1 MKTAILAALLAAPA
15 LLQAAPDDA
24 SPATSSAASAAA
36 AAALEPSQ
44 APRPRAK
51 GSLYSDAQFQSLTA
65 DRRRFEVGDALTIL
79 VVENATASS
88 SANTGTQREAQL
100 GVGVSTPSRDR
111 HLSGNTNNEFSG
123 TGRTQRSGR
132 LLAQITVLVREVL
145 PNGDLRVAG
154 DQLLE
159 INGER
164 QTIHAEG
171 RVRPRDINEQN
182 TVQSNRLAEARL
194 SFAGDGVLGELQKPR
209 WWQRLL
215 GLFGI

>member
-1 MKTAILAALLAAPA
+1 MKIVALAALVALL
-15 LLQAAPDDA
+15 LLQAPAVRAHEAQEAVAPPP
-24 SPATSSAASAAA
+24 PAEAAS
-36 AAALEPSQ
+36 
-44 APRPRAK
+44 APRPRAR
-51 GSLYSDAQFQSLTA
+51 GSLYSEAQFQSLTS
-65 DRRRFEVGDALTIL
+65 DRRRFQVGDALTIL
-79 VVENATASS
+79 VIENASASS
-88 SANTGTQREAQL
+88 SADTGLQRDAQVD
-100 GVGVSTPSRDR
+100 VGLSTPSRDR
-111 HLSGNTNNEFSG
+111 HLSGTTSNEFNG

-132 LLAQITVLVREVL
+132 LLAQITVLVRELL

-154 DQLLE
+154 DQSLE

-182 TVQSNRLAEARL
+182 TVQSSRLAEARL
-194 SFAGDGVLGELQKPR
+194 SFAGDGVLGDMQRPR

>member
-1 MKTAILAALLAAPA
+1 MKTVLLAALLAAPA
-15 LLQAAPDDA
+15 FLRAAPDAA
-24 SPATSSAASAAA
+24 SPVQAPASAVAVEA
-36 AAALEPSQ
+36 SPV
-44 APRPRAK
+44 PRPRAK

-79 VVENATASS
+79 VIENATASS
-88 SANTGTQREAQL
+88 SANTGTQRDAQL
-100 GVGVSTPSRDR
+100 GVALSTPSRDR
-111 HLSGNTNNEFSG
+111 HLSGNTSNEFNG
-123 TGRTQRSGR
+123 TGRTQRAGR

-171 RVRPRDINEQN
+171 RVRPRDVNEQN
-182 TVQSNRLAEARL
+182 TVQSHRLAEARL

>member
-1 MKTAILAALLAAPA
+1 MKTVAMAALFATPLLLHAAPEGTGTTEA
-15 LLQAAPDDA
+15 
-24 SPATSSAASAAA
+24 AASAMPEASA
-36 AAALEPSQ
+36 P
-44 APRPRAK
+44 APRPKSR

-65 DRRRFEVGDALTIL
+65 DRRRFQVGDALTIL
-79 VVENATASS
+79 VVESASASS
-88 SANTGTQREAQL
+88 TADTGTQRDAQV
-100 GVGVSTPSRDR
+100 GVGLSTPSRDR
-111 HLSGNTNNEFSG
+111 HLSGNTSSEYNG

-154 DQLLE
+154 DQSLE

-182 TVQSNRLAEARL
+182 TVQSSRLADARL
-194 SFAGDGVLGELQKPR
+194 SFAGDGVLGDMQRPR

-215 GLFGI
+215 ALFGI

>member
-1 MKTAILAALLAAPA
+1 MKTVLLAALLAAPA
-15 LLQAAPDDA
+15 FLRAAPDAA
-24 SPATSSAASAAA
+24 SPVQAPASAVAVEA
-36 AAALEPSQ
+36 SPVH
-44 APRPRAK
+44 RPRAK

-79 VVENATASS
+79 VIENATASS
-88 SANTGTQREAQL
+88 SANTGTQRDAQL
-100 GVGVSTPSRDR
+100 GVALSTPSRDR
-111 HLSGNTNNEFSG
+111 HLSGNTSNEFNG
-123 TGRTQRSGR
+123 TGRTQRAGR

-171 RVRPRDINEQN
+171 RVRPRDVNEQN
-182 TVQSNRLAEARL
+182 TVQSHRLAEARL

>member
-1 MKTAILAALLAAPA
+1 MKTVALLAALIATP
-15 LLQAAPDDA
+15 LLLHAAPDG
-24 SPATSSAASAAA
+24 TGTT
-36 AAALEPSQ
+36 EPGVSTT
-44 APRPRAK
+44 APRPKAR

-65 DRRRFEVGDALTIL
+65 DRRHFQVGDSLTVL
-79 VVENATASS
+79 VVENASASS
-88 SANTGTQREAQL
+88 TADTGTQRDAQV
-100 GVGVSTPSRDR
+100 GVGLSTPSRDR
-111 HLSGNTNNEFSG
+111 HLAGNTSNEFNG

-154 DQLLE
+154 DQSLE

-182 TVQSNRLAEARL
+182 TVQSSRLAEAKL
-194 SFAGDGVLGELQKPR
+194 SFAGDGVLGEMQRPR